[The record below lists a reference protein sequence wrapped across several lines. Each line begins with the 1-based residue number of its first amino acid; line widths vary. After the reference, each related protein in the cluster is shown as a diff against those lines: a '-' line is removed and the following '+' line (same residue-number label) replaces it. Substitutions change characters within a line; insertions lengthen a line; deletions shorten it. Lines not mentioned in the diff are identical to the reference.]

1 MNDVYLIKGETLTAI
16 ADAIRTNA
24 PDNYEGYVM
33 IPEEMPDAIRN
44 VRQEGFDDGYAE
56 GKKNSGVDLEALEEL
71 CEWMLTSDSMSNPM
85 ITIFNRHPSY
95 YMHGVI
101 GVRDWRFGGALEN
114 TNFVLAP
121 NASNSY
127 TPLKSGNVSYS
138 EVQFNI
144 EDVRWRASA
153 T

>member
-1 MNDVYLIKGETLTAI
+1 MSDVYLIKGETLTAI

-24 PDNYEGYVM
+24 PDNYGGYVI
-33 IPEEMPDAIRN
+33 IPEEMPDCISN

-85 ITIFNRHPSY
+85 ITIFNKHPSY

-101 GVRDWRFGGALEN
+101 RAYDWRLGGTSKT

-127 TPLKSGNVSYS
+127 TPLQGEAKYS